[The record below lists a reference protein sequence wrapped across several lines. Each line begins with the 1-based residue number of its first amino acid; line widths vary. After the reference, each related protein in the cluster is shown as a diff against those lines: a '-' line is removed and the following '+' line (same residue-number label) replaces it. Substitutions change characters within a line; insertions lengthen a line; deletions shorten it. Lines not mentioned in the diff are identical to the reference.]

1 MLKAGKPA
9 EAKGLLVPLAKA
21 DPKNREAGKLLLEA
35 ALLTRDWK
43 LCAAQAAAL
52 EPFADGEEPSMFYA
66 AVGLYETGNLD
77 GARTLLA
84 RARPGIAP
92 APFVDY
98 YSKKILGK

>member
-1 MLKAGKPA
+1 MLKGGKAA
-9 EAKGLLVPLAKA
+9 EAKGLLAPLVKA
-21 DPKNREAGKLLLEA
+21 DPKNREVGKLLLEA

-43 LCAAQAAAL
+43 LCVAQAAAL

-84 RARPGIAP
+84 RARPGIAS